1 MCALH
6 CAEHKIHN
14 EKEESLID
22 PKSNLSLGVLKN
34 RVDGI
39 CRLRLDS
46 GWLKLI
52 VQLHWSE
59 TLHKDRMY
67 SVLRCF
73 NFVVFKLIQYLIQR
87 NTYTLLFT
95 PLILLCFTAVALK
108 LLVSLSNE
116 AMYLSTT
123 TLLLYSAQ

>member
-6 CAEHKIHN
+6 CAENKIHY

-22 PKSNLSLGVLKN
+22 PKSNLSLGRLKN
-34 RVDGI
+34 KVDGI
-39 CRLRLDS
+39 CRPRLRVAEITCATSL
-46 GWLKLI
+46 
-52 VQLHWSE
+52 VR
-59 TLHKDRMY
+59 HKDRVY

-73 NFVVFKLIQYLIQR
+73 TFMVFKLIQDLIQR
-87 NTYTLLFT
+87 NTFLLFT
-95 PLILLCFTAVALK
+95 PLILLGFTAVALK